1 MKKNPFV
8 YYGKKALVF
17 LLSVLILSV
26 AVFYI
31 SRLAPVI
38 RC

>member
-8 YYGKKALVF
+8 YYGKNLLIFIISVVF
-17 LLSVLILSV
+17 LSL

-31 SRLAPVI
+31 SGSTPVNP
-38 RC
+38 